1 MVFEFTI
8 IVFLAKSTFCHYFN
22 VVMVLLILKKD
33 AKLKQIEARE
43 NTSKLSLRKDN
54 LSTDA
59 KLDGRSNQ
67 SFDAL

>member
-1 MVFEFTI
+1 
-8 IVFLAKSTFCHYFN
+8 
-22 VVMVLLILKKD
+22 MVLLILKKD

-59 KLDGRSNQ
+59 KLEGRSNQ